1 MRLGY
6 LLDRAFCAMRTSP
19 LIQLS
24 AMGAM
29 TVSLVLAGMAA
40 LGALNLER
48 LTAHWGRGTHLIVYL
63 QVDASPARVKTLQTV
78 LEKRPEVASVR
89 LVTPKQAFDRLK
101 RTLGTRGSLLQG
113 VDQDFMPPSL
123 ELRLA
128 GHADRAATPLLALLE
143 SLPGVQDVD
152 YLGQWA
158 DRLGTLAAAVR
169 GGALLVALLVALA
182 CLYIA
187 ASTVRLGIFARR
199 DEIDIQR
206 LLGATDRFIRA
217 PFLVEGAA
225 QGVLSATAALVTL
238 YGLFA
243 WLGPRLEPVLQT
255 LMSRADLAF
264 FSPLQLVAGF
274 VAAALVGLT
283 GSRLAL
289 ARYGD

>member
-6 LLDRAFCAMRTSP
+6 LLDRAFSAMRTSP

-24 AMGAM
+24 AIGAM
-29 TVSLVLAGMAA
+29 TVSLILAGMAA
-40 LGALNLER
+40 LGALNMER

-63 QVDASPARVKTLQTV
+63 QVDASPARVDTLQRV
-78 LEKRPEVASVR
+78 LEQRPEVASVR
-89 LVTPKQAFDRLK
+89 LVSSEQAFDRLK
-101 RTLGTRGSLLQG
+101 QTLGARGSLLEG

-128 GHADRAATPLLALLE
+128 GNADRAATPLLALLE

-158 DRLGTLAAAVR
+158 DRLGALAAAIR

-225 QGVLSATAALVTL
+225 QGLLSATVALATL
-238 YGLFA
+238 YGLYA
-243 WLGPRLEPVLQT
+243 WLAPRLEPALQT

-264 FSPLQLVAGF
+264 FTPLQLATGF

-289 ARYGD
+289 SRYGD